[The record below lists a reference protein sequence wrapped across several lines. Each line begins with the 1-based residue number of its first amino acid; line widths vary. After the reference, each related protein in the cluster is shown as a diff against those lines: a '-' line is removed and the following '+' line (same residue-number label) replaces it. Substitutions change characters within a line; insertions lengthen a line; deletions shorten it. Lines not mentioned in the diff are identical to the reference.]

1 MKCLFVHVQA
11 YIVEAHAP
19 EAYGSLIV
27 FFKAYRQR
35 DKHVA
40 AITMSFVCFLEWLVQ
55 GSKVLGK

>member
-11 YIVEAHAP
+11 QSKQYQADPTTKLIVEAHAP

-35 DKHVA
+35 DKQA
-40 AITMSFVCFLEWLVQ
+40 ESY
-55 GSKVLGK
+55 